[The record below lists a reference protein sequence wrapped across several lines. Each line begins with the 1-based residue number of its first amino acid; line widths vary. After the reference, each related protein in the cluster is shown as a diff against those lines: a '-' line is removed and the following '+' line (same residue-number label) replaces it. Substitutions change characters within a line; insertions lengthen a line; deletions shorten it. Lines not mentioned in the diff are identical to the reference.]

1 MNSPIL
7 IVEDEPKIAALLRD
21 YLSQAGYVVRHVAR
35 GDAVETELRQH
46 PAQLVLLDLNLPG
59 MDGLEVA
66 RMLRNKGPEPA
77 IIMLTARVDE
87 IDRLLGLEM
96 GADDYI
102 CKPFS
107 PREVVAR
114 VRAVLRRLQPQ
125 ADGNVL
131 RLGSL
136 SLDRHG
142 HQLRAGETLISTTP
156 IEFTLML
163 ALLERPERVWSR
175 GQLLERARGIQYE
188 GYERNIDSHI
198 KNLRRKL
205 KAALDG
211 ADPIRSVY
219 GVGYGLDADALAP
232 AEH

>member
-1 MNSPIL
+1 MNPAIL
-7 IVEDEPKIAALLRD
+7 IVEDEPKIAALLND
-21 YLSQAGYVVRHVAR
+21 YLTQAGYPVRQVGR
-35 GDAVETELRQH
+35 GDQVAAELQQH

-59 MDGLEVA
+59 LDGLEVA
-66 RMLRNKGPEPA
+66 RLLRRQGPEPA
-77 IIMLTARVDE
+77 IIMITARVDE
-87 IDRLLGLEM
+87 IDRLLGLEV

-114 VRAVLRRLQPQ
+114 VRAVLRRLLPS
-125 ADGNVL
+125 ADGTVL
-131 RLGSL
+131 RLGPL
-136 SLDRHG
+136 SLDRNG
-142 HQLRAGETLISTTP
+142 HQLRVKDALISTTP
-156 IEFTLML
+156 IEFTLMQ
-163 ALLERPERVWSR
+163 AMLERPERVWSR
-175 GQLLERARGIQYE
+175 AQLLERARGIHFE

-219 GVGYGLDADALAP
+219 GVGYGLDGSVLAP
-232 AEH
+232 E